1 MTSGLSGQYATHRE
15 AVAIE
20 ILSAK
25 FAVYCQMHRKRVRHE
40 RKAHDVSA
48 SDVSRLSFCR
58 DRSQSAA
65 LAADQ
70 VNDRRAHGGCGDQ
83 LSLLDDEFI
92 AGLMVGAFVQQC
104 FEAWPCCVSINV
116 PWMLSCMSAG
126 Y

>member
-1 MTSGLSGQYATHRE
+1 MTSGLERSIRNPIARPSLSRVSSGKNLQSIAKCT
-15 AVAIE
+15 A
-20 ILSAK
+20 SASGMSK
-25 FAVYCQMHRKRVRHE
+25 SARRL
-40 RKAHDVSA
+40 A

-83 LSLLDDEFI
+83 LSLLDDAFI

-104 FEAWPCCVSINV
+104 FEAWPLPCLSLNV
-116 PWMLSCMSAG
+116 PWMLN
-126 Y
+126 